1 MNDEKSETTNDK
13 DKQPSALAAGHGQPG
28 QAGDLGG
35 LLVDRQPRPG
45 TIEIKGPPG
54 MAVSVGG
61 DERCTKIVLH
71 LVIHEEGGW
80 TP

>member
-1 MNDEKSETTNDK
+1 MNDEKNETTSDK
-13 DKQPSALAAGHGQPG
+13 DVQPSALAAGHGQPD
-28 QAGDLGG
+28 QAGDVGV
-35 LLVDRQPRPG
+35 LLVDRAPRPG

-54 MAVSVGG
+54 MAVSVAG

-71 LVIHEEGGW
+71 LVIREEGEW

>member
-1 MNDEKSETTNDK
+1 MNDKKNETTSDK
-13 DKQPSALAAGHGQPG
+13 DEQPSALGVGHGQPG
-28 QAGDLGG
+28 QAGV
-35 LLVDRQPRPG
+35 LLVDRAPRPG

-71 LVIHEEGGW
+71 LGIHEEGGW